1 MSELILIKQVVERR
15 ADVYVLRT
23 PTAKMLLNGRYVTTT
38 KIVRSAKRYK
48 SIEAANLE
56 IARFKKLN
64 FFTTWEA
71 VVIVRDLK
79 KFPTL
84 V

>member
-1 MSELILIKQVVERR
+1 MTELILIKQVVERR

-23 PTAKMLLNGRYVTTT
+23 PSAKMILNGRYVTTT
-38 KIVRSAKRYK
+38 KYVKNAKRYK
-48 SIEAANLE
+48 SIEAAEQE

-64 FFTTWEA
+64 FLTSWEV
-71 VVIVRDLK
+71 VVIVRDLER
-79 KFPTL
+79 FPAT